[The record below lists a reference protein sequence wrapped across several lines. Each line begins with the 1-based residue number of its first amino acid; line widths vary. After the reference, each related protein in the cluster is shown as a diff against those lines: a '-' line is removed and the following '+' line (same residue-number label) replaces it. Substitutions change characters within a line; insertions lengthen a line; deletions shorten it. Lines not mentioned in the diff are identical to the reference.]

1 LAIAGKGGIDFD
13 ISGVMAGLER
23 KFLQIEA
30 AAKHEMGECMGDLL
44 AESSEIAPLDK
55 GVLRGSAWQDVSSD
69 NGTITGSVSY
79 WAEEKDGAR
88 FNYALKVH
96 EMGEYKNPTT
106 PGTRPKFLSE
116 PMKKNADTYKQRI
129 ADAISKAVKNG

>member
-1 LAIAGKGGIDFD
+1 MSRNNGIDFD
-13 ISGVMAGLER
+13 INGVMAGLER
-23 KFLQIEA
+23 KMAEIEA
-30 AAKHEMGECMGDLL
+30 AARREMGDCMDDLL
-44 AESSEIAPLDK
+44 AESTELAPLDK
-55 GVLRGSAWQDVSSD
+55 GTLRNSAWHEVDVN
-69 NGTITGSVSY
+69 NGEVSGNVY
-79 WAEEKDGAR
+79 YSAVERDKNGNR

-96 EMGEYKNPTT
+96 EMGEIKNPTT